1 MPNKK
6 FILRLFFSLLPAF
19 IFPAD
24 IFHFDVSVFSGV
36 RSGSITKSIYLENTD
51 TKVSRL
57 DWEEKPVFLAGL
69 KTDFTIWKFESDF
82 RFSFGFPLSCGSMY
96 DSDWNLDGIKK
107 TYTISECNILQNFDA
122 SINLSFHTPE
132 FSAFRIDPSI
142 EIQYLFKNFKAH
154 DGYGWYGGQEHAKI
168 PRGYDV
174 AWDDPL
180 ARKAKKIRDIDY
192 YRHTVLT
199 FFGVKGT
206 FFASQKLTFQAE
218 FFISPFSY
226 NYSLD
231 THYRSEENTHYLD
244 IQTGS
249 FAKYKIN
256 LKSQYKLN
264 RYFAVFTDV
273 SILSGKEEYGDLYSD
288 VYSDNL
294 TKFSSQPTG
303 SSMHSVEFNAG
314 IKFAVK

>member
-24 IFHFDVSVFSGV
+24 IFHFDVSAFSGV

-82 RFSFGFPLSCGSMY
+82 QFSFGFPLSCGSMY

-168 PRGYDV
+168 PRDYD
-174 AWDDPL
+174 
-180 ARKAKKIRDIDY
+180 
-192 YRHTVLT
+192 TVLT
-199 FFGVKGT
+199 FFGVKGS

-231 THYRSEENTHYLD
+231 THYHSEENTHYLD
-244 IQTGS
+244 IQTGC
-249 FAKYKIN
+249 FTKYKIN

-303 SSMHSVEFNAG
+303 SSMYSVEFNAG
-314 IKFAVK
+314 IKISVK